1 MQYVIDYA
9 GSYEGTFAATR
20 SPVRET
26 LYTTRNAAL
35 KDLAMVIPGDTEAI
49 LKDMVQVK
57 GEEGWYVYLNQEDA
71 DADDTGASALALI
84 ARAPEGATHKRNP
97 RGKTPLP
104 SEVVPYMS
112 PTKMPKMTSLN
123 REQLE
128 AEGYIVKD
136 LSEEQKEERRSY
148 FLVQSRTL
156 DEALKVLRHYVKEGT
171 KAFIHDRGPGL
182 YNCYVRK
189 TGL

>member
-1 MQYVIDYA
+1 
-9 GSYEGTFAATR
+9 
-20 SPVRET
+20 
-26 LYTTRNAAL
+26 
-35 KDLAMVIPGDTEAI
+35 
-49 LKDMVQVK
+49 
-57 GEEGWYVYLNQEDA
+57 
-71 DADDTGASALALI
+71 
-84 ARAPEGATHKRNP
+84 
-97 RGKTPLP
+97 
-104 SEVVPYMS
+104 MS

-128 AEGYIVKD
+128 AEGYIVTD

>member
-49 LKDMVQVK
+49 LKDMVTVK

-71 DADDTGASALALI
+71 DAE
-84 ARAPEGATHKRNP
+84 ARKRS
-97 RGKTPLP
+97 T
-104 SEVVPYMS
+104 M
-112 PTKMPKMTSLN
+112 
-123 REQLE
+123 
-128 AEGYIVKD
+128 A
-136 LSEEQKEERRSY
+136 RSSKR
-148 FLVQSRTL
+148 SRTNWSNSGMPSAWTIPPGPP
-156 DEALKVLRHYVKEGT
+156 DREGT
-171 KAFIHDRGPGL
+171 LWVQPQ
-182 YNCYVRK
+182 
-189 TGL
+189 

>member
-1 MQYVIDYA
+1 MLLILLLYLSSLGWVLERDQV
-9 GSYEGTFAATR
+9 GSSSMVR
-20 SPVRET
+20 S
-26 LYTTRNAAL
+26 
-35 KDLAMVIPGDTEAI
+35 IPSAI
-49 LKDMVQVK
+49 FP
-57 GEEGWYVYLNQEDA
+57 YL
-71 DADDTGASALALI
+71 GV
-84 ARAPEGATHKRNP
+84 THKRNP
-97 RGKTPLP
+97 RGKTPMP
-104 SEVVPYMS
+104 SEVVPHMS

-128 AEGYIVKD
+128 AEGYIVTD
-136 LSEEQKEERRSY
+136 LSEEQKEERRSF

-156 DEALKVLRHYVKEGT
+156 DEALKVLRHYVKVGT

>member
-1 MQYVIDYA
+1 MLLILLLYLSSLGWVLERDQV
-9 GSYEGTFAATR
+9 GSSSMVR
-20 SPVRET
+20 S
-26 LYTTRNAAL
+26 
-35 KDLAMVIPGDTEAI
+35 IPSAI
-49 LKDMVQVK
+49 FP
-57 GEEGWYVYLNQEDA
+57 YL
-71 DADDTGASALALI
+71 GAI
-84 ARAPEGATHKRNP
+84 HKRNP

-112 PTKMPKMTSLN
+112 LTKMTSLN

-128 AEGYIVKD
+128 AEGYIVTD

-156 DEALKVLRHYVKEGT
+156 DEALKVLRHYVKVGT